1 MGLVHVCIF
10 LPRIIDRDRDRDR
23 HYQLIDHLYP
33 YEIYQVTLVV
43 VDLLA
48 LAALHLFFY

>member
-1 MGLVHVCIF
+1 MGVVDVCIL
-10 LPRIIDRDRDRDR
+10 LPRKIDRHRHRHR

-48 LAALHLFFY
+48 LSALHLFFY